1 MENNGKRMPPPLIQY
16 TIVTKKKHEYS
27 YNDIINNDIDPSTI
41 RYIVITRNDIGKDM
55 TKVINLLS
63 LSPDIELKI
72 MDFESVVYFDS
83 QLKEKIS
90 NNICLIDDSMRI
102 DRSYID
108 LTKLKNIALT
118 IPLTYLMWGV
128 KFNDTVKTYCF
139 LLKNDAADYLVSGS
153 NNGNKQISSEDLI
166 KIRNKVIELSKLCG
180 DKDIDKVYL
189 ISDYIQS
196 CTQFIAGRISESSN
210 GTFVT
215 PGFPDSCYYWSKC
228 SAVETVLNEHHGKC
242 MGIANLST
250 LLLNNEIMNVEVES
264 VYGSSHTWN
273 KVLIDGKYYYFDN
286 TWCIT
291 RSEHVSDEGLITLDF
306 TNKYLLFG
314 NKTAMS
320 IGHHNPEI
328 AFVYDGVMS
337 EDDFDHSNYNYES
350 KFTYNKHPIYH
361 SERMH

>member
-1 MENNGKRMPPPLIQY
+1 
-16 TIVTKKKHEYS
+16 
-27 YNDIINNDIDPSTI
+27 
-41 RYIVITRNDIGKDM
+41 
-55 TKVINLLS
+55 
-63 LSPDIELKI
+63 
-72 MDFESVVYFDS
+72 
-83 QLKEKIS
+83 
-90 NNICLIDDSMRI
+90 
-102 DRSYID
+102 
-108 LTKLKNIALT
+108 
-118 IPLTYLMWGV
+118 
-128 KFNDTVKTYCF
+128 
-139 LLKNDAADYLVSGS
+139 
-153 NNGNKQISSEDLI
+153 
-166 KIRNKVIELSKLCG
+166 
-180 DKDIDKVYL
+180 
-189 ISDYIQS
+189 
-196 CTQFIAGRISESSN
+196 
-210 GTFVT
+210 
-215 PGFPDSCYYWSKC
+215 
-228 SAVETVLNEHHGKC
+228 

-291 RSEHVSDEGLITLDF
+291 RSEHVRDEGLITLDF

-350 KFTYNKHPIYH
+350 KFTYNNHPIYH